1 MSLNRKSVESG
12 LAVLLLLCGIQT
24 YGQSLDKGTPNP
36 ASQSAESKPQNPPK
50 SQQSVV
56 VTAKLTPEE
65 VEEGKIND
73 TYQNVYKLEE
83 QHNCAAAI
91 DQYRAVVIPVAEQA
105 KFDVPRNKFLFLA
118 YRGIGDCDLSSGR
131 FAEAEQAFEKLL
143 EYAPIWPGVDDS
155 AYAINYR
162 SIGVARMGQQN
173 WKGAE
178 DTLLKA
184 ITILDQQIEHA
195 VHSDSDFMR
204 TEHANNLRMSQDVAM
219 NLLGVVYF
227 REQRTADALA
237 ILDKAYNQA
246 ETYHAPQTIVSR
258 VVQSGVQIST
268 AAGDSSATALW
279 SQRSKSPN

>member
-1 MSLNRKSVESG
+1 MSVNRIGVESG
-12 LAVLLLLCGIQT
+12 LAVLLFLCGIQT
-24 YGQSLDKGTPNP
+24 YGQSPDKGTLNP
-36 ASQSAESKPQNPPK
+36 ATQSAESKPQNPPK
-50 SQQSVV
+50 NQQSIV

-65 VEEGKIND
+65 IEDGKIND
-73 TYQNVYKLEE
+73 VYQNVYKLQE

-91 DQYRAVVIPVAEQA
+91 GQYRGVVIPAAEKA

-131 FAEAEQAFEKLL
+131 FAEAEQVFEKLL
-143 EYAPIWPGVDDS
+143 EYVRIWPGVDDS
-155 AYAINYR
+155 DYAINYR

-178 DTLLKA
+178 DTLLEA
-184 ITILDQQIEHA
+184 ITILDQQIDRA

-204 TEHANNLRMSQDVAM
+204 TEHANSLRMSQDVAM

-227 REQRTADALA
+227 REQRTEDALA

-246 ETYHAPQTIVSR
+246 ETYHATQTIVSR
-258 VVQSGVQIST
+258 IVQSGVQIST
-268 AAGDSSATALW
+268 AAGDSPATALW